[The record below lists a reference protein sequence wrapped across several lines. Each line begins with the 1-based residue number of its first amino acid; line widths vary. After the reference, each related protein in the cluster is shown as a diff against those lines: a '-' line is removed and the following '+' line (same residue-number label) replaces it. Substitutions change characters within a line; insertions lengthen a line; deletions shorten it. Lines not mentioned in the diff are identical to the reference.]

1 MNLSSKGE
9 LPKNNMAVFFI
20 NFLENFSDFNTDKFE
35 YEFGN
40 SEKLSAKRYAIEEAK
55 KVPFVQEVLDP
66 KAIKIAQR
74 EALMWGTHQQK
85 AIEYGN
91 IVHEILSYVKTNSD
105 VDLAL
110 SKAIENGLITFAQQ
124 EEVAKTIAS
133 ILNHPELS
141 DYFLDGNKV
150 LNEQTI
156 IQKESTPIKPDRMVL
171 TPNKEVYL
179 LDYKTG
185 VHNQKY
191 QKQLETY
198 EFAIE
203 KMGFKVTK
211 KALVYIGE
219 EVKVVNL

>member
-1 MNLSSKGE
+1 
-9 LPKNNMAVFFI
+9 
-20 NFLENFSDFNTDKFE
+20 
-35 YEFGN
+35 
-40 SEKLSAKRYAIEEAK
+40 
-55 KVPFVQEVLDP
+55 
-66 KAIKIAQR
+66 
-74 EALMWGTHQQK
+74 MWGTNQQK

-91 IVHEILSYVKTNSD
+91 IVHEILSYIETNSD
-105 VDLAL
+105 LDLAL
-110 SKAIENGLITFAQQ
+110 SKAIENGLINSNQKYA
-124 EEVAKTIAS
+124 VSKTIHD

-141 DYFLDGNKV
+141 DYFSEGNKV

-171 TPNKEVYL
+171 TPNKEVFL

-211 KALVYIGE
+211 KRWFILV
-219 EVKVVNL
+219 KK